1 MGRCSKLNS
10 NKTESIQYFQRLNQV
25 LLLAAALLP
34 LLLLI
39 WNWRRISPIVSPT
52 SAAIDSARANEN
64 IPLLTTAA
72 METRRVFPYS
82 VIPGGAHDAQ
92 ELKTALTNDPVA
104 AGHYAG
110 FDVART
116 RVVQLKHDELMY
128 VSYRMNDR
136 IYWTSKRLML
146 PAGET
151 VLTDGENEARTR
163 CGNRLSETP
172 ELPVS
177 PKEPERAMLERP
189 APLVLPAVPEVMPEE
204 AINRPFAGLPEIAG
218 ADPVGG
224 RLYIPPF
231 IPIWGDSG
239 TPSLVP
245 PNNPPPTPPTPPT
258 PPPPPIATPEPT
270 SLLLLSAGLFGVF
283 ALRRKHQS

>member
-1 MGRCSKLNS
+1 MGRCSKLDS
-10 NKTESIQYFQRLNQV
+10 NKTESIKYFQRLNQV
-25 LLLAAALLP
+25 LLLAAAVLP

-39 WNWRRISPIVSPT
+39 WNWQRISPIVSPT

-64 IPLLTTAA
+64 TPLLTMAA

-82 VIPGGAHDAQ
+82 VIPGGAHDVQ

-104 AGHYAG
+104 AAHYAG

-172 ELPVS
+172 ELPVAL
-177 PKEPERAMLERP
+177 KEPERAMLEGP
-189 APLVLPAVPEVMPEE
+189 APLVLPAPPEVMPAE

-258 PPPPPIATPEPT
+258 PPPPITTPEPT

-283 ALRRKHQS
+283 ALRRRHQG